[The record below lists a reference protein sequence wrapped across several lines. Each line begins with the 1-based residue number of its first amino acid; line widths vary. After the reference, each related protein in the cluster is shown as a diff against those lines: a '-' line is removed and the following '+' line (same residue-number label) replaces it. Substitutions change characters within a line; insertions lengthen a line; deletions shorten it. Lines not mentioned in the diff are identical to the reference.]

1 MDKSDIAGILGL
13 LLGGAGGYYGGKK
26 RSEREEQKLAD
37 YFDMMK
43 ELQGGGKETTSPV
56 SIADLG
62 TNIIHPGKE
71 YQNFDT
77 FVNPDAID
85 VTGVVPET
93 EEGFLSKI
101 FGGNE
106 FDSGYVTDY
115 GVERDPV
122 VLEKMLED
130 NTDLTDQELKAYYD
144 NFQMFNFNEGGRVGL
159 ANGGL
164 GYSYKNNIFSA
175 DPSLTR
181 PVVVDEGDDG
191 VADDTFIN
199 LFPGLFPPIGDPVE
213 KIMDTPAVPMGGGG
227 GGENNPFSNNYTGD
241 PNIPFGENPMYG
253 PSSGYDP
260 DNPENSFL
268 DKLGYSFYSNV
279 ALPTATM
286 MKKNPF
292 SIANILSSVFG
303 DKDNDKGDP
312 DPKGEPGPGVEGAG
326 TDGTGGPDSQ
336 YGGDGKGEGKGF
348 GGANVG
354 DHSPGKGTS
363 RF

>member
-1 MDKSDIAGILGL
+1 MNKSDIAGILGL
-13 LLGGAGGYYGGKK
+13 LIGGAGGYYGGKR
-26 RSEREEQKLAD
+26 RSEREEKKLAD

-159 ANGGL
+159 
-164 GYSYKNNIFSA
+164 
-175 DPSLTR
+175 
-181 PVVVDEGDDG
+181 
-191 VADDTFIN
+191 
-199 LFPGLFPPIGDPVE
+199 
-213 KIMDTPAVPMGGGG
+213 
-227 GGENNPFSNNYTGD
+227 
-241 PNIPFGENPMYG
+241 
-253 PSSGYDP
+253 
-260 DNPENSFL
+260 
-268 DKLGYSFYSNV
+268 
-279 ALPTATM
+279 
-286 MKKNPF
+286 
-292 SIANILSSVFG
+292 
-303 DKDNDKGDP
+303 
-312 DPKGEPGPGVEGAG
+312 
-326 TDGTGGPDSQ
+326 
-336 YGGDGKGEGKGF
+336 
-348 GGANVG
+348 
-354 DHSPGKGTS
+354 
-363 RF
+363 